1 MEKLFLIDGNNLIHA
16 LEELKKLP
24 LDSAV
29 ERVVEMACAVSS
41 IEGSKVYIVLDI
53 PSPGVEEERVYSS
66 DVKVVYAGKGKADEC
81 IEKLVHQLINEF
93 QIFVVSADYEVQK
106 AIFSKGG
113 FRITPKEFR
122 RICEEGS
129 KEEFKEKGKSFF
141 QRITIEDR
149 LDEETRK
156 KLEEMRRGDYNS
168 DS

>member
-16 LEELKKLP
+16 LDELKELS
-24 LDSAV
+24 LDSAI
-29 ERVVEMACAVSS
+29 ERVVKMACAVSFT
-41 IEGSKVYIVLDI
+41 EGCKVYIVLDI

-66 DVKVVYAGKGKADEC
+66 DVKVVYAGKGRADEH
-81 IEKLVHQLINEF
+81 IEKLVHQLISEF
-93 QIFVVSADYEVQK
+93 HIFVVSADYEVQR

-113 FRITPKEFR
+113 FRITPKEFK

-129 KEEFKEKGKSFF
+129 EEVFREKGKTVFK
-141 QRITIEDR
+141 RITIEDR

-156 KLEEMRRGDYNS
+156 KLEEMRRGDYNK

>member
-24 LDSAV
+24 LHSAT

-41 IEGSKVYIVLDI
+41 ATEAKVYIVLDVS
-53 PSPGVEEERVYSS
+53 SPGTEEERVYTS
-66 DVKVVYAGKGKADEC
+66 DVKVVYAGRGRADEC
-81 IEKLVHQLINEF
+81 IEKLAHQLMSEF

-106 AIFSKGG
+106 TVFSKGG

-122 RICEEGS
+122 KMYEEGS
-129 KEEFKEKGKSFF
+129 REVLREKGKVFF
-141 QRITIEDR
+141 KRITVEDR
-149 LDEETRK
+149 LDEKTRR